1 MLLCFYTA
9 RRYTLWTE
17 ITKMAT
23 LRTHAERTA
32 HAKIDAAQAAHL
44 NVLTIIVNQKNDE
57 DVEDVDINDDDD
69 IVDRG

>member
-1 MLLCFYTA
+1 
-9 RRYTLWTE
+9 
-17 ITKMAT
+17 MAT

-69 IVDRG
+69 IVDRDY